1 MAQHVDLV
9 HGLQHPQPIFGTGD
23 KHGFRATK
31 GLLLQLLA
39 CIVVL
44 REIFLETTGR
54 LKIKFF
60 NFFDFYE
67 FYSLQKCVG

>member
-9 HGLQHPQPIFGTGD
+9 HGLQHPQPIFGTED

-44 REIFLETTGR
+44 REIF
-54 LKIKFF
+54 
-60 NFFDFYE
+60 
-67 FYSLQKCVG
+67 

>member
-9 HGLQHPQPIFGTGD
+9 HGLQHPQPIFGTED

-44 REIFLETTGR
+44 REIFFR
-54 LKIKFF
+54 DNRSAKDKIFLIF
-60 NFFDFYE
+60 
-67 FYSLQKCVG
+67 